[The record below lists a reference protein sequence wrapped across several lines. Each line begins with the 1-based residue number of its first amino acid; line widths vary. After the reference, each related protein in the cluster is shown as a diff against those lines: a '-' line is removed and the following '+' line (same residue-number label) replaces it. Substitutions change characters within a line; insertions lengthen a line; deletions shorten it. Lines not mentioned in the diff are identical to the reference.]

1 MRRGSIKP
9 ARREIKAHTGLR
21 GFAALL
27 VVAYHVQFGAG
38 YKLPFE
44 TATSFFNRC
53 YLMVDLFFILS
64 GFILCYVMNAELGIT
79 FAQARTFFRDR
90 FARIYPLHVF
100 ALMFL
105 TAFTLA
111 TSALL
116 ALTGHGRQ
124 ELGSFGDWL
133 SQLLLLNAW
142 RPAHKEWNVPSWS
155 ISAEALAYIL
165 FPLLVTV
172 WAARPRLTET
182 AVLGGSL
189 AFYILVGR
197 SLDIT
202 VGLAPLRCLAG
213 FGLGMVLFH
222 HRAMVERVAS
232 LNLLQLAAVAW
243 ILAALAIS
251 IRDALIVP
259 GFAALV
265 FLTWTDRGIVAR
277 WLSARPLQWLGTL
290 SYSVYLM
297 HVPVNVALWFVW
309 TRLEPRLHLDAAVSR
324 VIFLCLMIGTVLA
337 VASFTYAFIE
347 KPWRERVR
355 HRRTPSPIAA
365 VAAP

>member
-1 MRRGSIKP
+1 MRRSNVNP

-27 VVAYHVQFGAG
+27 VVAYHLQFGAG

-44 TATSFFNRC
+44 TATSFFSRC

-79 FAQARTFFRDR
+79 LAQARTFLRDR

-133 SQLLLLNAW
+133 RQLLLLNAW
-142 RPAHKEWNVPSWS
+142 RPAHTEWNVPSWS
-155 ISAEALAYIL
+155 ISAEAFAYLL

-182 AVLGGSL
+182 AVLAGSL
-189 AFYILVGR
+189 AFYLLAGR

-213 FGLGMVLFH
+213 FGLGMVVFYH
-222 HRAMVERVAS
+222 SAAVERVAS
-232 LNLLQLAAVAW
+232 LSLLQLGAIAW
-243 ILAALAIS
+243 ILAALAMPL
-251 IRDALIVP
+251 RDALIVP

-265 FLTWTDRGIVAR
+265 FLTWTDRGIIAR
-277 WLSARPLQWLGTL
+277 WLSAEPLQWLGRL

-297 HVPVNVALWFVW
+297 HVPVNVAVWFVW
-309 TRLEPRLHLDAAVSR
+309 ARLEPRLHLDAAVSR
-324 VIFLCLMIGTVLA
+324 VIFLCVMFGSVLA
-337 VASFTYAFIE
+337 VASFTYAYVE
-347 KPWRERVR
+347 KPWRDRLR
-355 HRRTPSPIAA
+355 HRRTVSPVAA